1 MGRTLREAA
10 HGIAV
15 CNGRCYPGGAKAKQK
30 LSWVAMSEPLTEEE
44 YRRRYS
50 AMAPPPLE
58 PCPGCGGRLGHHGH
72 FERQYAQD
80 GMLEPLLFR
89 GICRN
94 PECPVVSV
102 THYPPFVTPYSVF
115 PTQLRETAILAS
127 LSHGVVAAAAK
138 IGCSARTVLRW
149 RQALGERLRELI
161 SGVTGLI
168 MRLDPLWVL
177 PQGQGGCAAAFPL
190 LREAQGLL
198 GREGPQLA
206 VGRLSPPWPAALPVF
221 A

>member
-1 MGRTLREAA
+1 
-10 HGIAV
+10 
-15 CNGRCYPGGAKAKQK
+15 
-30 LSWVAMSEPLTEEE
+30 MSEPLTEEE

-58 PCPGCGGRLGHHGH
+58 PCPGCGGRLGYHGH
-72 FERQYAQD
+72 FERQCARD
-80 GMLEPLLFR
+80 GVLEPLLLFR

-94 PECPVVSV
+94 PACPVVSV
-102 THYPPFVTPYSVF
+102 THYPPFVTPYCVF

-127 LSHGVVAAAAK
+127 LSRGVVAVAAK

-161 SGVTGLI
+161 SGIAGLI
-168 MRLDPLWVL
+168 MRLDPLWAL
-177 PQGQGGCAAAFPL
+177 PQGQGNCAAAFSL
-190 LREAQGLL
+190 LHEAQGLL
-198 GREGPQLA
+198 GREGPLLA
-206 VGRLSPPWPAALPVF
+206 VGRLRPPWPSALPVF